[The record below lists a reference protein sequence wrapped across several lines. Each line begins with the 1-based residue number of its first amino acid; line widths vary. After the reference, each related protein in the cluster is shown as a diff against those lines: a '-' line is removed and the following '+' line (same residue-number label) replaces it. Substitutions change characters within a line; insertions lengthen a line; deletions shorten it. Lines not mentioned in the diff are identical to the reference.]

1 MKQNVAT
8 LMDHHGG
15 AQMANSN
22 IHTKNLMLRCYAN
35 MEGDQWQ
42 AFCIDLCLASQGDT
56 FPEVKQKLEGMMV
69 EYVYDAL
76 AGEDRE
82 FAEQLL
88 NRKAPFRQI
97 ITYHGIKLLHHFG
110 LLRDGLHKLFK
121 EPMPLIPQRPIH
133 A

>member
-1 MKQNVAT
+1 
-8 LMDHHGG
+8 
-15 AQMANSN
+15 
-22 IHTKNLMLRCYAN
+22 MLRCYAN
-35 MEGDQWQ
+35 KHGNQWQ
-42 AFCIDLCLASQGDT
+42 AFCIDLSLAAQGDS
-56 FPEVKQKLEGMMV
+56 FPEVKSKLELMMV

-88 NRKAPFRQI
+88 NRKAPLYQRAI
-97 ITYHGIKLLHHFG
+97 YHLIRLGHHVG

-121 EPMPLIPQRPIH
+121 EPMPLVPQHYAH